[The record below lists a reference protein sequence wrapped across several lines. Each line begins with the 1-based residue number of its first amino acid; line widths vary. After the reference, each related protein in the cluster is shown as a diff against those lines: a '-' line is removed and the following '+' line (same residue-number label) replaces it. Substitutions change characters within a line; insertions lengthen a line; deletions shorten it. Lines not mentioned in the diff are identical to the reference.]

1 MGKLV
6 RFELHNSMSESSS
19 AEVTLAVEMSGEE
32 QVEYEAKM
40 QLTLLFK
47 SEVGEVLQLSDGTT
61 VSA

>member
-1 MGKLV
+1 
-6 RFELHNSMSESSS
+6 MSESSS

-61 VSA
+61 VSAWTDLHI